1 MFPNIYI
8 YIYIERE
15 RGFSIVN
22 ACWIYDVDLYI
33 GINMLVGA
41 TDIDPKKT
49 IEFESK
55 SINLN
60 DNMLTYNSNQNK
72 ATC

>member
-1 MFPNIYI
+1 M
-8 YIYIERE
+8 
-15 RGFSIVN
+15 N

-33 GINMLVGA
+33 GINMLVGT

-55 SINLN
+55 SIKLN

-72 ATC
+72 ATCQPTHSNTTNTLRVLVI